1 MGESPRLRFP
11 GDEFAMVNFGMNN
24 ALLERSC
31 FSLTNNFDTENS
43 RMLSLISFA
52 IFGLIAGAIARLL
65 IPGDQGLGLLSTML
79 VGIAGSYIG
88 GLIGSLFY
96 GSLALQTSGIIGSVV
111 GAVILLLVISR
122 RKATPMA

>member
-11 GDEFAMVNFGMNN
+11 GDEFAKGNFGMNN
-24 ALLERSC
+24 ALLDRSC
-31 FSLTNNFDTENS
+31 FLPTNNFDTENS

>member
-1 MGESPRLRFP
+1 MGESPRLRLP
-11 GDEFAMVNFGMNN
+11 GDEFGMVNFGMNN

>member
-11 GDEFAMVNFGMNN
+11 GDKFAMVNFGMNN

>member
-1 MGESPRLRFP
+1 
-11 GDEFAMVNFGMNN
+11 
-24 ALLERSC
+24 
-31 FSLTNNFDTENS
+31 
-43 RMLSLISFA
+43 MLSLISFA